1 MTTTKCNERND
12 ERLIRLQP
20 KEKHARI
27 KLLDFEKDSRLFVD
41 VHREKYNDDIKGFF
55 IRKNKGVTVIVNDN
69 LSPREQA
76 TVIKR
81 LAYGSN
87 VCTHCVV
94 GMIGENDKY
103 SCECDFNVEV

>member
-1 MTTTKCNERND
+1 MITKNEESR

-20 KEKHARI
+20 KEKHNRI
-27 KLLDFEKDSRLFVD
+27 KLLDFERDSRLFVD

-87 VCTHCVV
+87 VCTRCVV

-103 SCECDFNVEV
+103 SCECDFKEEV

>member
-1 MTTTKCNERND
+1 MITKNEESR

-20 KEKHARI
+20 KEKHERI
-27 KLLDFEKDSRLFVD
+27 KLLDFERDSRLFVD
-41 VHREKYNDDIKGFF
+41 VHRERYADDIKGFF

-81 LAYGSN
+81 LASGSN
-87 VCTHCVV
+87 ICTRCVV
-94 GMIGENDKY
+94 GMIGADDKY
-103 SCECDFNVEV
+103 TCECNFNEEV